1 MSGGILEHDAFNQMK
16 DEEYMAYEHFD
27 STGKAKGSRKHLK
40 ASIVIIVMLAAVIVF
55 ANSIVI
61 THENEYK
68 LIREFGRV
76 EKVISTP
83 GFSMKT
89 PFIETAEN
97 VPNEILLYDLPQ
109 SDVITSDKKTMIVD
123 SYVLWKVTD
132 PLKFAQT
139 LSCSVSSAEDRID
152 SIVYNASKNTISN
165 MKQDEVI
172 QSRDGKID
180 ISQVESE
187 TDVKSNDI
195 EVKDD
200 DGTGTTKITSLTDS
214 IMKQINNVENQYGI
228 KIITVD
234 VKKLDLPDDN
244 KQAVYTRM
252 ISERENIATQYTA
265 EGKSQAQIIKNTTD
279 KEAAIT
285 LSDAKAKAEATEAE
299 GEAQYMKTL
308 SDAYSDPDK
317 ADYYSYVRALDALKK
332 SISGS
337 NKTVILSEDSPIVQI
352 FNGNY

>member
-1 MSGGILEHDAFNQMK
+1 MP
-16 DEEYMAYEHFD
+16 YEHFD
-27 STGKAKGSRKHLK
+27 SSGNSSANKKHVKMPL
-40 ASIVIIVMLAAVIVF
+40 IIILMLAAVIVL
-55 ANSIVI
+55 ANAVVI
-61 THENEYK
+61 THKNEYK

-76 EKVISTP
+76 EKVISSP

-89 PFIETAEN
+89 PFIETAES
-97 VPNEILLYDLPQ
+97 VPNEVLLYDLPQ

-152 SIVYNASKNTISN
+152 SIVYNATKNTISN

-180 ISQVESE
+180 ISQDQGE
-187 TDVKSNDI
+187 TDVVSNDI
-195 EVKDD
+195 EVTDD
-200 DGTGTTKITSLTDS
+200 ESSETKITSLTDS
-214 IMKQINNVENQYGI
+214 IMKQLNNVEYQYGI
-228 KIITVD
+228 MIITVD

-252 ISERENIATQYTA
+252 ISERENIAASYTA
-265 EGKSQAQIIKNTTD
+265 KGKSQAQIIKNTTD
-279 KEAAIT
+279 KEVAIK
-285 LSDAKAKAEATEAE
+285 LSDAKAKAEATKAE

-308 SDAYSDPDK
+308 ADAYSDPDK
-317 ADYYSYVRALDALKK
+317 ADYYSYVRALDALKN
-332 SISGS
+332 SIKGS
-337 NKTVILSEDSPIVQI
+337 NKTVVLSEDSPIVQI

>member
-1 MSGGILEHDAFNQMK
+1 
-16 DEEYMAYEHFD
+16 MAYEHFD
-27 STGKAKGSRKHLK
+27 SKGNVKGNGKIKNKGITVF
-40 ASIVIIVMLAAVIVF
+40 IVLIIFVAAVVL

-61 THENEYK
+61 THQNQFK

-76 EKVISTP
+76 EKVISEP
-83 GFSMKT
+83 GFSLKT

-97 VPNEILLYDLPQ
+97 VPSEVLLYDLPQ

-123 SYVLWKVTD
+123 SYVLWKVKD

-152 SIVYNASKNTISN
+152 SIVYNATKNTISN

-180 ISQVESE
+180 ISQ
-187 TDVKSNDI
+187 DAADAAAKSNDI
-195 EVKDD
+195 EVEDD
-200 DGTGTTKITSLTDS
+200 DEGKTKITSLTDS
-214 IMKQINNVENQYGI
+214 IMKQINNVEDQYGI
-228 KIITVD
+228 LIITVD

-252 ISERENIATQYTA
+252 ISERENIAAQYTA

-279 KEAAIT
+279 KEVAIK
-285 LSDAKAKAEATEAE
+285 LSDAKAKAAAARATPPPSA
-299 GEAQYMKTL
+299 
-308 SDAYSDPDK
+308 
-317 ADYYSYVRALDALKK
+317 
-332 SISGS
+332 
-337 NKTVILSEDSPIVQI
+337 
-352 FNGNY
+352 

>member
-1 MSGGILEHDAFNQMK
+1 MP
-16 DEEYMAYEHFD
+16 YEHFD
-27 STGKAKGSRKHLK
+27 SSGNSSANKKHVKMPL
-40 ASIVIIVMLAAVIVF
+40 IIILMLAAVIVL
-55 ANSIVI
+55 ANAVVI
-61 THENEYK
+61 THKNEYK

-76 EKVISTP
+76 EKVISSP

-89 PFIETAEN
+89 PFIETAES
-97 VPNEILLYDLPQ
+97 VPNEVLLYDLPQ

-152 SIVYNASKNTISN
+152 SIVYNATKNTISN

-180 ISQVESE
+180 ISQDQGE
-187 TDVKSNDI
+187 TDVVSNDI
-195 EVKDD
+195 EVTDD
-200 DGTGTTKITSLTDS
+200 ESSETKITSLTDS
-214 IMKQINNVENQYGI
+214 IMKQLNNVENQYGI
-228 KIITVD
+228 MIITVD

-252 ISERENIATQYTA
+252 ISERENIAASYTA

-279 KEAAIT
+279 KEVAIK
-285 LSDAKAKAEATEAE
+285 LSDAKAKAEATKAE

-308 SDAYSDPDK
+308 ADAYSDPDK
-317 ADYYSYVRALDALKK
+317 ADYYSYVRALDALKNRIK
-332 SISGS
+332 GI
-337 NKTVILSEDSPIVQI
+337 NKTVVLSEDSPIVQI

>member
-1 MSGGILEHDAFNQMK
+1 MP
-16 DEEYMAYEHFD
+16 YEHFD
-27 STGKAKGSRKHLK
+27 SSGNSSANKKHVKMPL
-40 ASIVIIVMLAAVIVF
+40 IIILMLAAVIVL
-55 ANSIVI
+55 ANAVVI
-61 THENEYK
+61 THKNEYK

-76 EKVISTP
+76 EKVISSP

-89 PFIETAEN
+89 PFIETAES
-97 VPNEILLYDLPQ
+97 VPNEVLLYDLPQ

-152 SIVYNASKNTISN
+152 SIVYNATKNTISN

-180 ISQVESE
+180 ISQDQGE
-187 TDVKSNDI
+187 TDVVSNDI
-195 EVKDD
+195 EVTDD
-200 DGTGTTKITSLTDS
+200 ESSETKITSLTDS
-214 IMKQINNVENQYGI
+214 IMKQLNNVENQYGI
-228 KIITVD
+228 MIITVD

-252 ISERENIATQYTA
+252 ISERENIAASYTA

-279 KEAAIT
+279 KEVAIK
-285 LSDAKAKAEATEAE
+285 LSDAKAKAEATKAE

-308 SDAYSDPDK
+308 ADAYSDPDK
-317 ADYYSYVRALDALKK
+317 ADYYSYVRSLDALKN
-332 SISGS
+332 SIKGS
-337 NKTVILSEDSPIVQI
+337 NKTVVLSEDSPIVQI

>member
-1 MSGGILEHDAFNQMK
+1 MP
-16 DEEYMAYEHFD
+16 YEHFD
-27 STGKAKGSRKHLK
+27 SSGNSSANKKHVKMPL
-40 ASIVIIVMLAAVIVF
+40 IIILMLAAVIVL
-55 ANSIVI
+55 ANAVVI
-61 THENEYK
+61 THKNEYK

-76 EKVISTP
+76 EKVISSP

-89 PFIETAEN
+89 PFIETAES
-97 VPNEILLYDLPQ
+97 VPNEVLLYDLPQ

-152 SIVYNASKNTISN
+152 SIVYNATKNTISN

-180 ISQVESE
+180 ISQDQGE
-187 TDVKSNDI
+187 TDVVSNDI
-195 EVKDD
+195 EGTDD
-200 DGTGTTKITSLTDS
+200 ESSETKITSLTDS
-214 IMKQINNVENQYGI
+214 IMKQLNNVENQYGI
-228 KIITVD
+228 MIITVD

-252 ISERENIATQYTA
+252 ISERENIAASYTA

-279 KEAAIT
+279 KEVAIK
-285 LSDAKAKAEATEAE
+285 LSDAKAKAEATKAE

-308 SDAYSDPDK
+308 ADAYSDPDK
-317 ADYYSYVRALDALKK
+317 ADYYSYVRALDALKN
-332 SISGS
+332 SIKGS
-337 NKTVILSEDSPIVQI
+337 NKTVVLSEDSPIVQI

>member
-1 MSGGILEHDAFNQMK
+1 MP
-16 DEEYMAYEHFD
+16 YEHFD
-27 STGKAKGSRKHLK
+27 SSGNSSANKKHVKMPL
-40 ASIVIIVMLAAVIVF
+40 IIILMLAAVIVL
-55 ANSIVI
+55 ANAVVI
-61 THENEYK
+61 THKNEYK

-76 EKVISTP
+76 EKVISSP

-89 PFIETAEN
+89 PFIETAES
-97 VPNEILLYDLPQ
+97 VPNEVLLYDLPQ

-152 SIVYNASKNTISN
+152 STVYNATKNTISN

-180 ISQVESE
+180 ISQDQGE
-187 TDVKSNDI
+187 TDVVSNDI
-195 EVKDD
+195 EVTDD
-200 DGTGTTKITSLTDS
+200 ESSETKITSLTDS
-214 IMKQINNVENQYGI
+214 IMKQLNNVENQYGI
-228 KIITVD
+228 MIITVD

-252 ISERENIATQYTA
+252 ISERENIAASYTA

-279 KEAAIT
+279 KEVAIK
-285 LSDAKAKAEATEAE
+285 LSDAKAKAEATKAE

-308 SDAYSDPDK
+308 ADAYSDPDK
-317 ADYYSYVRALDALKK
+317 ADYYSYVRALDALKN
-332 SISGS
+332 SIKGS
-337 NKTVILSEDSPIVQI
+337 NKTVVLSEDSPIVQI